1 MPFTQT
7 PLDFETRAILAR
19 VFEDVWE
26 RLRVM
31 HPLTAQPQN
40 ARAARE
46 ELAKRIFEAYENG
59 EHDPEALKLIAL
71 KAFDRWITDV
81 PDV

>member
-19 VFEDVWE
+19 VFEDAWE
-26 RLRVM
+26 QLRGI
-31 HPLTAQPQN
+31 HPLAAQPQN

-46 ELAKRIFEAYENG
+46 ELAKRISEAYENG
-59 EHDPEALKLIAL
+59 EHDPQALKLIAL